1 MGNTQK
7 GKKENNGIV
16 CFQGMGRTEVER
28 TEKIGKLGSVLY
40 YTILTSGII
49 LTFHTFKEEINDD
62 AGGGGACRGGVT
74 HSCISNNFP
83 EGTGYANK
91 F

>member
-1 MGNTQK
+1 MRLRSQSGEWLTLGNTVATR
-7 GKKENNGIV
+7 GGLV
-16 CFQGMGRTEVER
+16 RSGSWCVWVTMGARAPPSER

-62 AGGGGACRGGVT
+62 AGGGSV
-74 HSCISNNFP
+74 
-83 EGTGYANK
+83 
-91 F
+91 